1 MAIKIK
7 KVAVIGAGVM
17 GSGIAAHLA
26 GAGIPSYLLDIVP
39 KELSEDEKKAGLT
52 LKDKKVRNRFAL
64 KGIDNIMKS
73 KPSLI
78 YSQKDISLIT
88 PGNMEDNL
96 DWLREVDWIIEV
108 VVERLDIK
116 KKVFETVDKYRKE
129 NAIVSSNTS
138 GIRLRDMAEG
148 RSDSFKKHFLITH
161 FFNPVRYMR
170 LVEIIKGDDTLPE
183 VVAYMADFIE
193 NILGKGVVYGKDTP
207 NFIANRIGMFS
218 MMDTI
223 KVMMEDKYEVDEVD
237 AIVGRPLGRPGSA
250 AFGTADLV
258 GLDTFV
264 HVANN
269 VYETAQDDEKRD
281 IFKIPEFIKK
291 MVEKNW
297 LGRKAGQGFYKQE
310 KGAGGE
316 KTKFVIDYNTLEY
329 REAKKY
335 KYDSIGAVKDIDD
348 PAEKVKTIVSGN
360 DRASQLVW
368 KLLRDTLIYS
378 INRIPEIADDVV
390 NIDNALK
397 WGFNWAL
404 GPFETWDAI
413 GVRESIERMEK
424 EGIKVPAKAKE
435 VASTPEGT
443 FYKEVNGVRYYYD
456 FNSKSYKEV
465 PTRKNVI
472 SLEILKK
479 QKKIIKEN
487 SSARLIDIGDGV
499 ICLEFFSK
507 MNSIDADIIAMIND
521 GIDELEKNFEAMVIG
536 NNGENF
542 SVGANIFMILAA
554 AQAKEWKQLED
565 VVKNFQDA
573 NMRIK
578 YASKPIVSA
587 PFGMTLGG
595 GAEVAMHAHRVRAHA
610 ELYMG
615 LVEVGVGLI
624 PGGGGCKEVL
634 IRALGSGPVQPDLM
648 KATIHTFETIGMA
661 KVSMSAKE
669 AQENLGL
676 LRPID
681 SISLNRESLI
691 YEAKQVALGLARS
704 GFRPPRMDQIPVA
717 GREGIATL
725 KIALRGFRLSGN
737 ISEYDEHIGKKIAH
751 VICGGNVAPGTL
763 VSEQYLLDLER
774 EAFVSLCGE
783 EKTQARIQHM
793 LMYNKPL
800 RN

>member
-1 MAIKIK
+1 MAYKIK
-7 KVAVIGAGVM
+7 KAAVLGAGVM

-39 KELSEDEKKAGLT
+39 KELTEDEKKAALT
-52 LKDKKVRNRFAL
+52 LNDKKVRNRFAL
-64 KGIDNIMKS
+64 KGIDNILKS

-78 YSQKDISLIT
+78 YSEKDISLIT

-96 DWLREVDWIIEV
+96 DWLKEVDWIIEV

-116 KKVFETVDKYRKE
+116 RKVFENVDRYRKE
-129 NAIVSSNTS
+129 DAIVSSNTS
-138 GIRLRDMAEG
+138 GIRLKDMAEG
-148 RSDSFKKHFLITH
+148 RSESFKKHFLITH

-170 LVEIIKGDDTLPE
+170 LVEIIKGADTLPE
-183 VVAYMADFIE
+183 VVSYMADFIE
-193 NILGKGVVYGKDTP
+193 NVLGKGVVYGKDTP

-223 KVMMEDKYEVDEVD
+223 KVMLDDKYAVDEVD

-269 VYETAQDDEKRD
+269 VYETALDDEQRE
-281 IFKIPEFIKK
+281 IFKIPDFIKK

-297 LGRKAGQGFYKQE
+297 LGRKTGQGFYKQE
-310 KGAGGE
+310 KGTGGE

-329 REAKKY
+329 RESKKY
-335 KYDSIGAVKDIDD
+335 KYDSIGTVKDIDD
-348 PAEKVKTIVSGN
+348 PAEKVKTIIAGE

-378 INRIPEIADDVV
+378 INRIPEIADDVL

-413 GVRESIERMEK
+413 GLKASIERMER
-424 EGIKVPAKAKE
+424 EGINVPEKAKE
-435 VASTPEGT
+435 VANTPEGT
-443 FYKEVNGVRYYYD
+443 FYKEVNGTRYYYD
-456 FNSKSYKEV
+456 FNTKSYKEIV
-465 PTRKNVI
+465 TRKNVV

-507 MNSIDADIIAMIND
+507 MNSIDGDIIAMIND
-521 GIDELEKNFEAMVIG
+521 GIDELEKNYEAMVIG

-554 AQAKEWKQLED
+554 AQAKEWKQIEE
-565 VVKNFQDA
+565 VVKAFQDA

-578 YASKPIVSA
+578 YAPKPIVSA

-634 IRALGSGPVQPDLM
+634 IRALGSGPVQPDIM

-669 AQENLGL
+669 AQEKLGL

-691 YEAKQVALGLARS
+691 YDAKQVALGLARS
-704 GFRPPRMDQIPVA
+704 GFRPLRMEQIPVA

-725 KIALRGFRLSGN
+725 KIALKGFRYSGN

-751 VICGGNVAPGTL
+751 VICGGNVTPGTL